1 MSDLKKLRADLG
13 RLSGRRWAIRWGLGL
28 SALVL
33 GGCGVFGTVWLLDWQ
48 LNMGVLQRVIA
59 MTAALLF
66 VAWIYRRYAARHL
79 VRREGE
85 IETALFV
92 ERQQGIDS
100 DLVAAL
106 QFSSAGLDRWGS
118 PALSGSVV
126 RQVADFSQGLDVFEG
141 LSVRQLRRRGGFTLA
156 TVAAL
161 LVVNIVWPGF
171 FAAFLDRC
179 FLFGNAHYPTKTQIQ
194 SIVINGH
201 RLEPHGESIE
211 LSLPYGRPVRFA
223 VECGGVIPRQGAVQ
237 LSSIS
242 AGLQTSVT
250 LLPQADTQESVFVAE
265 LPRMVTSLEYQVYL
279 GDAWTDSRR
288 ISIIALPVVQVVAR
302 PIPPAYAR
310 DSETAKQ
317 QNALTQQDALQ
328 LAVIEGSRLEI
339 AAQATNKSLDKAWV
353 HVAEQRFPLVKQDSQ
368 GRRWQLPVQGTPFAS
383 VDRALRFELQVQ
395 DHDGLQLEQP
405 WQGHVRIKADRG
417 PRVVAVRR
425 VSDPHVLPVA
435 KPRIRFGARDD
446 FGLSRV
452 TAIVQLARSDGTSD
466 ERTIPIRQFTPEQQ
480 PQLQFQDEF
489 ALELAPFKLAKGDE
503 IKLTLK
509 AEDYRGEA
517 PAKAN
522 VSEPLMLKVTD
533 RSGILRAL
541 QDADQKS
548 AQQLDEIIRRELSL
562 GE

>member
-1 MSDLKKLRADLG
+1 MS
-13 RLSGRRWAIRWGLGL
+13 WGLGL
-28 SALVL
+28 SALML
-33 GGCGVFGTVWLLDWQ
+33 GACGVFGTVWLLDWQ
-48 LNMGVLQRVIA
+48 LNMGLLQRVIA
-59 MTAALLF
+59 MAGALLI
-66 VAWIYRRYAARHL
+66 VAWIYRRYTARHL
-79 VRREGE
+79 VCREGE
-85 IETALFV
+85 IEAALFV

-106 QFSSAGLDRWGS
+106 QFSSVGPDRWGS
-118 PALSGSVV
+118 PVLSGSVV
-126 RQVADFSQGLDVFEG
+126 KQVAEFSRGLDVFEG
-141 LSVRQLRRRGGFTLA
+141 LSVRQLRRRAGFTLA
-156 TVAAL
+156 TVATL
-161 LVVNIVWPGF
+161 LVLNMAWPGF

-179 FLFGNAHYPTKTQIQ
+179 FLFGNAHYPTDTQIQ
-194 SIVINGH
+194 AIVINGH
-201 RLEPHGESIE
+201 RLEPDGDSIE

-223 VECGGVIPRQGAVQ
+223 VECGGVIPSQGSVE
-237 LSSIS
+237 LSSVA
-242 AGLQTSVT
+242 AGLRTSVT
-250 LLPQADTQESVFVAE
+250 LVPQDDAERSVFVAE
-265 LPRMVTSLEYQVYL
+265 LPRMVTSLEYQIYL

-288 ISIIALPVVQVVAR
+288 ISVIALPVVQVVAQ

-317 QNALTQQDALQ
+317 QDALTQQDALQ

-339 AAQATNKSLDKAWV
+339 AARSTNKSLDKAWV
-353 HVAEQRFPLVKQDSQ
+353 RVAERRFPLVKQDSQ

-383 VDRALRFELQVQ
+383 VDRAMRFELQVQ
-395 DHDGLQLEQP
+395 DRDGLQLEQP

-417 PRVVAVRR
+417 PRIVAVRR

-452 TAIVQLARSDGTSD
+452 IAIVQLARSDGTTD
-466 ERTIPIRQFTPEQQ
+466 ERTIPICHFTPDQQ
-480 PQLQFQDEF
+480 PQLQVQQEF
-489 ALELAPFKLAKGDE
+489 ALELAPFKLSKGDE

-509 AEDYRGEA
+509 AEDYRGDA
-517 PAKAN
+517 PAQAN
-522 VSEPLMLKVTD
+522 MSEPLMLKVTD